1 MIPAVHFVGKS
12 GTGKTTLIESI
23 VLTLK
28 GKGYRVAV
36 VKHAHHGFEM
46 DKPGKDSWRFGQAG
60 SDMVAISS
68 PGKLAMLEKVDGE
81 LDFEQVNSR
90 LGDRFDIVLVEG
102 FKQTSKV
109 KIEITGSETNEDIE
123 KIVDFIVSH
132 IPQKK

>member
-12 GTGKTTLIESI
+12 GTGKTTLIEVI
-23 VLTLK
+23 IQKLK
-28 GKGYRVAV
+28 ERGFKVAV
-36 VKHAHHGFEM
+36 IKHAHHGFEM

-68 PGKLAMLEKVDGE
+68 PGKLAMIEKVDEE
-81 LDFEQVNSR
+81 LNFEQVINR

-109 KIEITGSETNEDIE
+109 KIEVTGSEKVEDIS
-123 KIVDFIVSH
+123 KMVDFISSQVSRY
-132 IPQKK
+132 K

>member
-1 MIPAVHFVGKS
+1 MIPSVHFVGKS
-12 GTGKTTLIESI
+12 GTGKTTLIEAI
-23 VLTLK
+23 VLKLK
-28 GKGYRVAV
+28 ERGYRVAV

-60 SDMVAISS
+60 SDVVAISS

-81 LDFEQVNSR
+81 LDFEQVNNR

-109 KIEITGSETNEDIE
+109 KIEVTGSEQNKDIE
-123 KIVDFIVSH
+123 IMVDFIASH
-132 IPQKK
+132 IPQNK

>member
-12 GTGKTTLIESI
+12 GTGKTTLIEVI
-23 VLTLK
+23 IQKLK
-28 GKGYRVAV
+28 ERGFRVAV
-36 VKHAHHGFEM
+36 IKHAHHGFEM

-68 PGKLAMLEKVDGE
+68 PGKLAMIERVDGE
-81 LDFEQVNSR
+81 LDFEQVINR

-109 KIEITGSETNEDIE
+109 KIEVTGSEKVEDIS
-123 KIVDFIVSH
+123 KMVDFISSQVSRN
-132 IPQKK
+132 K

>member
-12 GTGKTTLIESI
+12 GTGKTTLIEVI
-23 VLTLK
+23 IQKLK
-28 GKGYRVAV
+28 ERGFRVAV
-36 VKHAHHGFEM
+36 IKHAHHGFEM

-68 PGKLAMLEKVDGE
+68 PGKLAMIEKVDEE
-81 LDFEQVNSR
+81 LNFEQVINR

-109 KIEITGSETNEDIE
+109 KIEVTGSEKVEDIS
-123 KIVDFIVSH
+123 KMVDFISSQVSRN
-132 IPQKK
+132 K

>member
-12 GTGKTTLIESI
+12 GTGKTTLIES
-23 VLTLK
+23 VVVELK
-28 GKGYRVAV
+28 NKGYRVAV

-68 PGKLAMLEKVDGE
+68 PGRLAMLEKVDGE
-81 LDFEQVNSR
+81 LDFDQVMIR
-90 LGDRFDIVLVEG
+90 LGDRFDIVIVEG

-109 KIEITGSETNEDIE
+109 KIEVTGTE
-123 KIVDFIVSH
+123 KGDDVAKIIDFLSSQIH
-132 IPQKK
+132 QKS